1 MLGIPSLYPTHIGTH
16 IHMALW
22 LTHLANTGVGGLS
35 FLGSQTLG
43 ALNRYWTCDNG
54 LHFGGL
60 FFWRNDD
67 ARMHPLR
74 YTVSAKAAGAT
85 VLLASMPQ
93 GYVA

>member
-1 MLGIPSLYPTHIGTH
+1 MGPQE
-16 IHMALW
+16 
-22 LTHLANTGVGGLS
+22 TGRGVLV
-35 FLGSQTLG
+35 LGSHLTG

-74 YTVSAKAAGAT
+74 CTVSAKAADAT